1 MFPSSLHSLKAYE
14 EVPYQVKN
22 HMIQNFLV
30 TQNGKKEKTILSVY
44 IVNNNVLIFFDFF
57 RHISTLGV
65 CLEY

>member
-1 MFPSSLHSLKAYE
+1 MFPSSLHSLKACE

-22 HMIQNFLV
+22 HMIQNFFSDPKWEERKD
-30 TQNGKKEKTILSVY
+30 NLSVY

-65 CLEY
+65 CLKY